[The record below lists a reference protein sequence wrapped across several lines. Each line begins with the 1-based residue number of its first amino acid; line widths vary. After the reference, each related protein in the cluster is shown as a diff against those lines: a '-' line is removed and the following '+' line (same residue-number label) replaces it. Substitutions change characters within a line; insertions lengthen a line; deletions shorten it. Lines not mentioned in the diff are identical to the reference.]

1 MKRNRVKAVHMGQD
15 EIIRWLM
22 PGDQF
27 TGRQIW
33 IASVSF
39 YKDTFDIEVRRD
51 WWWPT
56 NPDKYTRESLAKL
69 VAKGVLQYDVVLG
82 YCLSDNYLEEHNRSV
97 SGAKYAALETLRTEE
112 RHHLKAALDKLHKWN
127 QFVYLATDKQPRYWW
142 HNKDEFHF
150 INWQGK
156 LHGFPVD
163 IQPINTKDGIE
174 DIVRWHEQI
183 IQWIEVE
190 MARVAY
196 DMDTKR

>member
-1 MKRNRVKAVHMGQD
+1 MKRVKSVHMGQD
-15 EIIRWLM
+15 EIIRWLT
-22 PGDQF
+22 PGDNF

-39 YKDTFDIEVRRD
+39 YQDTFDIEVRRD

-56 NPDKYTRESLAKL
+56 NPDKYTRDSLRKL
-69 VAKGVLQYDVVLG
+69 VVKGVLQYDVVFG

-97 SGAKYAALETLRTEE
+97 DGAKYAALDSLYHEE
-112 RHHLKAALDKLHKWN
+112 RRHLYAALDKLHKWN
-127 QFVYLATDKQPRYWW
+127 RFVYLGTDKQPRYWW
-142 HNKDEFHF
+142 HNQDEFHF

-156 LHGFPVD
+156 LNGFPVD
-163 IQPINTKDGIE
+163 IQPINTTDGIA
-174 DIVRWHEQI
+174 DIVQWHERI
-183 IQWIEVE
+183 IQWIEVT